1 MFVSRTIQTI
11 LISLFL
17 GIVYLQIPESAC
29 ILGHIDNDIK
39 GVRNRISAMFFI
51 LMNESYTALYSDI
64 AMLSKD
70 LPVVFVESGDGE
82 SFLIISL
89 KGMYRLDAYFAAI
102 TTVAFPL
109 SILFPTIFCLIAYY
123 LIGFQFAFSRFLGF
137 LGSILLVTNCAAAL
151 GQLIAAATGNF
162 SLASSLTTVVTLP
175 IILLGGFYLQGLRVF
190 WFLKWIRYV
199 SFFYW
204 GYKLLILN
212 QFHGVH
218 FECTPNLPCPYPDDK
233 AVLEAFNVNEYD
245 ISIAVPLLIGM
256 NIVLRILAMMC
267 FELRGYAA
275 FFKINT

>member
-1 MFVSRTIQTI
+1 
-11 LISLFL
+11 
-17 GIVYLQIPESAC
+17 
-29 ILGHIDNDIK
+29 
-39 GVRNRISAMFFI
+39 
-51 LMNESYTALYSDI
+51 MNESYTALYSDI